1 MGGKSSSKSVTSN
14 RTSSVVDSYNS
25 TLEQVSS
32 LSNVG
37 NINIGGG
44 FGGSDDSSRTMLML
58 GLLGAAGV
66 MIFTMRGGRS

>member
-1 MGGKSSSKSVTSN
+1 MGGKSSSTSRTEN

-37 NINIGGG
+37 NINIGADGG
-44 FGGSDDSSRTMLML
+44 DDSIRTLLML